1 MSTEQLINNEFLQ
14 DHSEP
19 VMNSTLARAS
29 GSCEIKIDGS
39 HRILNSPVSRDSKAI
54 YVMLIVGAL
63 AAIGVPWI
71 IINLSASPTVGAL
84 PASGRFSTPD
94 QSFNVPSDRMPEA
107 QKGNRLQIHDTI
119 AGKVDRDALTAT
131 LQSLNLASGP
141 TASVG
146 TAPSERSTGVQR
158 RTEKLQNPTKLLPTP
173 ETRPTTI
180 PGWTLH
186 EVTNGTAL
194 LKGPNGI
201 WRVTPGQTVPGVG
214 RVDSI
219 VRWGNRLIVATS
231 SGLISTP

>member
-1 MSTEQLINNEFLQ
+1 MSTEQLIIDEFLQ
-14 DHSEP
+14 DH
-19 VMNSTLARAS
+19 MATAS
-29 GSCEIKIDGS
+29 GSYEIKIDRS
-39 HRILNSPVSRDSKAI
+39 HRILNSPASRDGKAI

-71 IINLSASPTVGAL
+71 IINLSASPTVGTSSG
-84 PASGRFSTPD
+84 SGRSSTPD

-107 QKGNRLQIHDTI
+107 QKGNRLQIHDTN
-119 AGKVDRDALTAT
+119 AGKVDRDGLTAT
-131 LQSLNLASGP
+131 LQSLNLSSAS

-146 TAPSERSTGVQR
+146 TALLSRSTTKHSREAQR
-158 RTEKLQNPTKLLPTP
+158 PEDEDLRNQTKLSPTP

-180 PGWTLH
+180 PGWTLR

-194 LKGPNGI
+194 LEGPKGT
-201 WRVTPGQTVPGVG
+201 WRVIPGQTVPGVG

>member
-1 MSTEQLINNEFLQ
+1 MSTEQLINDEFLQ

-19 VMNSTLARAS
+19 VTNSTLATAG
-29 GSCEIKIDGS
+29 GSYEIKIDGS
-39 HRILNSPVSRDSKAI
+39 HRILNSPVSRDSKAV

-71 IINLSASPTVGAL
+71 IINLSASPTVGTL

-94 QSFNVPSDRMPEA
+94 QSFNVPSDRMLEA
-107 QKGNRLQIHDTI
+107 QKGNGLQIHDTI
-119 AGKVDRDALTAT
+119 ADKVDRDGLTAT
-131 LQSLNLASGP
+131 LQSLNLGSAP

-146 TAPSERSTGVQR
+146 AAPSERSTGVQR
-158 RTEKLQNPTKLLPTP
+158 RTEKLQNQTKLLPTP

-180 PGWTLH
+180 LGWTLR